1 MRAFS
6 RTDREKL
13 SHEGPLGV
21 RISDRFS
28 QMSGASILDDLQ
40 ARGLIHD
47 TTDADALR
55 ERLDA
60 GPITLYH
67 GIDPSASSL
76 HIGNY
81 VGVLALRRF
90 QDAGHNIIVLVGGAT
105 GMVGDPGGRSEERNL
120 LDEETLAS
128 NIAGIRSQLERLVDL
143 DPGGATAEM
152 VSNYDWTKDMGVLD
166 FLRDVG
172 KHVTVNQMVARD
184 SVKSRMQSE
193 HGISYTEFSY
203 MLLQAMDF
211 HHLHVAKGCDLQIGG
226 SDQWGNIAQGV
237 DLIRR
242 REGAHAHG
250 LTWPLITRADGQKFG
265 KSVSGAVWLDPE
277 RTSPYEFHQYWKN
290 TDDRDVER
298 FLLQL
303 TLLPVAEIGSIMADH
318 NEAPQERRA
327 QQALA
332 DAVTELIHGAEMV
345 TSANTAAKVMF
356 SNEAPTADDLA
367 ALRGVVPETEIAI
380 GDLGDEPVVELLLAS
395 GLASSKRD
403 ARQSLK
409 DGAVRWNG
417 EKVDGELALEAG
429 VVAMLQKGKRNKH
442 LVVLR

>member
-1 MRAFS
+1 
-6 RTDREKL
+6 
-13 SHEGPLGV
+13 
-21 RISDRFS
+21 
-28 QMSGASILDDLQ
+28 MSGASILDDLA

-47 TTDADALR
+47 TTDIDALR
-55 ERLDA
+55 KRLDE

-81 VGVLALRRF
+81 VGVLAMRRF
-90 QDAGHNIIVLVGGAT
+90 QDHGHNIVVLVGGST

-120 LDEETLAS
+120 LDEESLAA
-128 NIAGIRSQLERLVDL
+128 NIAGIRGQLEKLVDFE
-143 DPGGATAEM
+143 PASGAVEM
-152 VSNYDWTKDMGVLD
+152 VSNYDWTVGVGVLD

-184 SVKSRMQSE
+184 SVKSRMESE

-203 MLLQAMDF
+203 MLLQAFDYWW
-211 HHLHVAKGCDLQIGG
+211 LHTNKDCELQIGG

-242 REGAHAHG
+242 REQNHVHA

-265 KSVSGAVWLDPE
+265 KSVSGAVWLDAE
-277 RTSPYEFHQYWKN
+277 RTSPYEFHQYWLN

-303 TLLPVAEIGSIMADH
+303 TLLPVDEISEILADH
-318 NEAPQERRA
+318 SQAPQERAA
-327 QQALA
+327 QRRLA
-332 DAVTELIHGAEMV
+332 DAVTELVHGSDSVEG
-345 TSANTAAKVMF
+345 ANAAARVMF
-356 SNEAPTADDLA
+356 GSGAPSIDDLQA
-367 ALRGVVPETEIAI
+367 IRGLVPETVLTAS
-380 GDLGDEPVVELLLAS
+380 DLDGDEVLVDVLVET

-403 ARQSLK
+403 ARQTIK
-409 DGAVRWNG
+409 DGSVRWNG
-417 EKVDGELALEAG
+417 EKLDGEDTSMLAAG
-429 VVAMLQKGKRNKH
+429 VIGMLQKGKRNKH
-442 LVVLR
+442 LVVID